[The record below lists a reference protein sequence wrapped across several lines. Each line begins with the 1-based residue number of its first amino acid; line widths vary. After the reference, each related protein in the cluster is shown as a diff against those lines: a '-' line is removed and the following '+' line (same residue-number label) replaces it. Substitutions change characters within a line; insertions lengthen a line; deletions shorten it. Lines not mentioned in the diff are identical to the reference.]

1 MDGDLRDAPAAS
13 AGRAEPAPPHSPERP
28 DPAGLAALAA
38 RVREDLEILCLPA
51 KPWVPTSTH
60 DGQPVAD
67 VVVVGAGMAGLALT
81 ASLHHLGLV
90 TRLIDQAGGG
100 REGPWATT
108 ARMDTLRSPKE
119 LTGPALGIPSL
130 SFRAW
135 YVAGFGA
142 QAWQALGKIPRLL
155 WADYL
160 QWYREVLGLRVENH
174 SRLLDVQPRADGVS
188 LRVGDPRRPADAGC
202 WIHAR
207 HVVLATGRD
216 GLGGPWVPAWAQSLP
231 AGRWMHTGHA
241 WSGERLRGQ
250 RVAVI
255 GAGASAMDAAAEALE
270 HGAAQVTL
278 LVRRPDLP
286 RINKSKAA
294 GNPGTAHGF
303 WDLPDDWKW
312 RYRHYINREQVPP
325 PKASVLRVSRHP
337 QARFMLGAP
346 VTGVRELPDGAI
358 ELRTPAGAVSV
369 DTVIFATGYRIDWTQ
384 RPEFAAIAAQVR
396 RWRDRFPTPPDQADE
411 ELANSPDLGPLFE
424 FQAREPGA
432 CPGLERVHCFN
443 FAAVL
448 SHGATTGDIPQISD
462 GAQRLARGLAGR
474 LLADDVA
481 HHFDALVRFSEP
493 ELIGD
498 EWSAALPERP

>member
-1 MDGDLRDAPAAS
+1 MDTAAAAAIGEAPVTGTAPAEA
-13 AGRAEPAPPHSPERP
+13 RKP
-28 DPAGLAALAA
+28 GLDALAA
-38 RVREDLEILCLPA
+38 RVREDLDTLCLPA
-51 KPWVPTSTH
+51 RPWVPPSTH
-60 DGQPVAD
+60 QGQAVAD
-67 VVVVGAGMAGLALT
+67 VVVVGAGMAGLALG
-81 ASLHHLGLV
+81 ASLSHLGLRI
-90 TRLIDQAGGG
+90 RLIDQAPEG

-119 LTGPALGIPSL
+119 LTGPCLGIPSL

-135 YVAGFGA
+135 FVAGHGT
-142 QAWQALGKIPRLL
+142 QAWQALGKIPRLV
-155 WADYL
+155 WGEYL
-160 QWYREVLGLRVENH
+160 HWYRQVLGLPVENNR
-174 SRLLDVQPRADGVS
+174 RLVSLVPRADGVS
-188 LRVGDPRRPADAGC
+188 LRVAVAEGANGATE

-216 GLGGPWVPAWAQSLP
+216 GLGGPWVPDWAQQLP

-241 WSGERLRGQ
+241 WDGERLRGQ

-255 GAGASAMDAAAEALE
+255 GAGASAMDAAGEALE

-278 LVRRPDLP
+278 LIRRADLP

-325 PKASVLRVSRHP
+325 PRASVLRVSRHDR
-337 QARFMLGAP
+337 ARFVLGAP
-346 VTGVRELPDGAI
+346 VTAVRHADDGSI
-358 ELRTPAGAVSV
+358 ELRTPQGAVCV
-369 DTVIFATGYRIDWTQ
+369 DQVVFATGYRIDWAQ
-384 RPEFAAIAAQVR
+384 RPEFSAIAPHLR
-396 RWRDRFPTPPDQADE
+396 RWRDRFPAPPEQEDE

-424 FQAREPGA
+424 FQPREPGA

-474 LLADDVA
+474 LLNEDVA
-481 HHFDALVRFSEP
+481 QHFEALVRFDEP
-493 ELIGD
+493 ELQGD
-498 EWSAALPERP
+498 EWSSAQPDTA